1 MISEKEIEDAQ
12 QKIEEIAPKYAA
24 SKAESFQSQEW
35 KKTQRSL
42 LYSKAVGKTVADK
55 EHWVQIQSAV
65 RTANEGIATSI
76 ENEEKLRWELKQE
89 ELKIEIWR
97 TQQASA
103 RLERMV

>member
-1 MISEKEIEDAQ
+1 MISDKEIEDAL
-12 QKIEEIAPKYAA
+12 QKIEETAPQYATA
-24 SKAESFQSQEW
+24 KAASFQSQEW

-42 LYSKAVGKTVADK
+42 LYSMAVGKTGADK
-55 EHWVQIQSAV
+55 EHWVTIQAAV
-65 RTANEGIATSI
+65 RTANEGSAASI
-76 ENEEKLRWELKQE
+76 QNEERLRWELKQA

>member
-1 MISEKEIEDAQ
+1 MISNKDIEDEL
-12 QKIEEIAPKYAA
+12 QKIEDIAPQYATA
-24 SKAESFQSQEW
+24 KALSFQAQEW

-42 LYSKAVGKTVADK
+42 LYSQAVGKTVADK
-55 EHWVQIQSAV
+55 EHWVAVQSAV
-65 RTANEGIATSI
+65 AVANEGIAAAIS
-76 ENEEKLRWELKQE
+76 NEEKLRWELKQA